1 MLEKQIERHL
11 IEGVKKLGGI
21 CYKFVSPGHSGVPD
35 RMIITSSGRVI
46 FVELKTST
54 GRLSKLQKY
63 TVEEMQKRGADVRVL
78 SGLDAV
84 KNFLTEIGGDAQ

>member
-11 IEGVKKLGGI
+11 IEGVKKLRGI
-21 CYKFVSPGHSGVPD
+21 CCKFVSPGHPGDPD
-35 RMIITSSGRVI
+35 RIIITSSGQVI

-84 KNFLTEIGGDAQ
+84 KNFLTEIGVDTQ